1 VGGWSP
7 RASEAGTLVEMSD
20 GVTLKGRE
28 RELASL
34 QRVLDPNGPRVA
46 FVYGVAGIGK
56 SALLNAFASG
66 ARKSGTQV
74 WRIDCAAVDPMESSF
89 RAALDAAG
97 WQPGS
102 TGVVLVDTYEMFR
115 IADPWLRH
123 ELVPSLSTE
132 LRFVIAGRE
141 APMLEWS
148 IERGR
153 VGGLDI
159 LPLLGLTDEA
169 ALAFL
174 ADADV
179 AEDHADMICR
189 IACGHPLS
197 LRLAA
202 EADVAHLP
210 IDEVGPRVVAAL
222 ATAFRAGL
230 DEEGRRLLDAASVPR
245 RVTRGVLAAMACADD
260 AMERLGA
267 LSFVDETSEGLR
279 LHDAVQAA
287 VSARLRALEPE
298 RFRELRSA
306 AWRHLQHET
315 RRAGASDLHRF
326 TADLLFLI
334 DNPFVREAMFPAT
347 AHAFSVERSRE
358 EDAEAL
364 RALWHEFETPEGASV
379 LDEWLRLRP
388 DAVRSVRDRTGA
400 VVGCSIVAEWREI
413 PPSLERADPVVAA
426 WSRHAALH
434 PMPPG
439 QRTLT
444 HRRWL
449 AIGTGEGPSG
459 VQAAALLDVK
469 RDYFRLRPHLGRL
482 YLGVRDPRPFL
493 DALRTLGFRP
503 FDEPIEVGGEPFHL
517 AALDFGPDSVDGWL
531 NRIAAAEL
539 GESDQPFLDE
549 RDRSVDL
556 GGVRIQLSPLE
567 FGVLNTLAAHP
578 AAPVSR
584 ADLLREVWG
593 TSYDGGSN
601 TVDVVIR
608 SLRRKLGAVADR
620 IETVR
625 GVGYR
630 LR

>member
-1 VGGWSP
+1 
-7 RASEAGTLVEMSD
+7 MSD

-34 QRVLDPNGPRVA
+34 QRVLGVDGPRVA

-56 SALLNAFASG
+56 SALLNAFADVL
-66 ARKSGTQV
+66 RESGTQV
-74 WRIDCAAVDPMESSF
+74 WCIDCAGIDPTESSF
-89 RAALDAAG
+89 REALDAAG

-102 TGVVLVDTYEMFR
+102 AGVVLVDTYEVFR

-123 ELVPSLSTE
+123 ELLPSLSADV
-132 LRFVIAGRE
+132 RFVIAGRDP
-141 APMLEWS
+141 PMLEWS
-148 IERGR
+148 TERGR
-153 VGGLDI
+153 LGGLEI
-159 LPLLGLTDEA
+159 LPLVGLADEA
-169 ALAFL
+169 AKAFL
-174 ADADV
+174 ADANV
-179 AEDHADMICR
+179 AEDHTNMICR
-189 IACGHPLS
+189 IARGHPLS

-202 EADVAHLP
+202 EADVAHMP
-210 IDEVGPRVVAAL
+210 IDDVGPRVVAAL

-230 DEEGRRLLDAASVPR
+230 DDEGRQLLDAASVPR
-245 RVTRGVLAAMACADD
+245 RVTRGVLQAMTSYDADD
-260 AMERLGA
+260 AIERLRA
-267 LSFVDETSEGLR
+267 HSFIDETSEGLR

-306 AWRHLQHET
+306 AWHHLQNET
-315 RRAGASDLHRF
+315 RRVGATDLRRF

-358 EDAEAL
+358 EDADAL
-364 RALWHEFETPEGASV
+364 RALWHEFDTPEGASV
-379 LDEWLRLRP
+379 LDSWLRLCP
-388 DAVRSVRDRTGA
+388 AAVRSVRDRTGA
-400 VVGCSIVAEWREI
+400 VVGCSFVAEWRDI
-413 PPSLERADPVVAA
+413 PLSLERADPVVAA
-426 WSRHAALH
+426 WSRHAATAPL
-434 PMPPG
+434 PPG

-449 AIGTGEGPSG
+449 AAGTGEGPSG

-469 RDYFRLRPHLGRL
+469 RDYFRLRPRLGRL
-482 YLGVRDPRPFL
+482 YLSVRDPRPFL
-493 DALRTLGFRP
+493 QALHTLGFRP
-503 FDEPIEVGGEPFHL
+503 FPEPVEVGGEPFHL
-517 AALDFGPDSVDGWL
+517 AVLDFGPDSVDGWL

-539 GESDQPFLDE
+539 GESEQPFLDE
-549 RDRSVDL
+549 RDRSMDL
-556 GGVRIQLSPLE
+556 GGTRIQLSPLE
-567 FGVLNTLAAHP
+567 FGVLTTLAAHP
-578 AAPVSR
+578 SAPVSR

-593 TSYDGGSN
+593 TSYSGGSN

-608 SLRRKLGAVADR
+608 SLRKKLGDMAHR

>member
-1 VGGWSP
+1 
-7 RASEAGTLVEMSD
+7 MSD
-20 GVTLKGRE
+20 GITLQGRE

-34 QRVLDPNGPRVA
+34 QRVLDANGPRVA

-56 SALLNAFASG
+56 SALLNAFEGNVRA
-66 ARKSGTQV
+66 SGTQV
-74 WRIDCAAVDPMESSF
+74 WRIDCAAIDPTEASF
-89 RAALDAAG
+89 RTALDAAG
-97 WQPGS
+97 WRHGS
-102 TGVVLVDTYEMFR
+102 AGVVLVDTYEMFR

-123 ELVPSLSTE
+123 ELVPSMSTD
-132 LRFVIAGRE
+132 LRFVIAGRD

-148 IERGR
+148 TERGR
-153 VGGLDI
+153 VGGLEI
-159 LPLLGLTDEA
+159 LPLVGLTDEA
-169 ALAFL
+169 ARAFL
-174 ADADV
+174 ADANV
-179 AEDHADMICR
+179 APDHADTICR
-189 IACGHPLS
+189 IARGHPLA

-202 EADVAHLP
+202 AADVAHVP
-210 IDEVGPRVVAAL
+210 IDDVGPRVVSAL

-230 DEEGRRLLDAASVPR
+230 DDEGRRLLDAASVPR
-245 RVTRGVLAAMACADD
+245 RVTRGVLEAMAYQDPDD
-260 AMERLGA
+260 AMERLGS

-306 AWRHLQHET
+306 AWRHLQNET

-347 AHAFSVERSRE
+347 AHAFSVERSRD

-364 RALWHEFETPEGASV
+364 RALWHEFDTPEGASV
-379 LDEWLRLRP
+379 LDAWLRLRP

-400 VVGCSIVAEWREI
+400 VVGCSIVAEWRDI

-426 WSRHAALH
+426 WSRHAARNPL
-434 PMPPG
+434 PPG

-449 AIGTGEGPSG
+449 AAGTGEGPSG

-469 RDYFRLRPHLGRL
+469 RDYFRMRPHLGRL

-493 DALRTLGFRP
+493 DALRTLGFCP
-503 FDEPIEVGGEPFHL
+503 FDEPVDVGDEPFHL

-539 GESDQPFLDE
+539 GESEQPFLDA
-549 RDRSVDL
+549 RDRSVDV
-556 GGVRIQLSPLE
+556 GGERVQLSPLE
-567 FGVLNTLAAHP
+567 FGVLRTLAAHP

-608 SLRRKLGAVADR
+608 SLRKKLGAVADR

>member
-1 VGGWSP
+1 MG
-7 RASEAGTLVEMSD
+7 D
-20 GVTLKGRE
+20 GVALNGRE

-34 QRVLDPNGPRVA
+34 RRVLDANGPRVA

-56 SALLNAFASG
+56 SALLNAFARG
-66 ARKSGTQV
+66 LRGSGTQV
-74 WRIDCAAVDPMESSF
+74 WRIDCAAIDPTESSF
-89 RAALDAAG
+89 RSALDATG

-102 TGVVLVDTYEMFR
+102 AGVVLIDTYEMFR

-123 ELVPSLSTE
+123 DLVPSLSTDV
-132 LRFVIAGRE
+132 RFVIAGRD

-148 IERGR
+148 TERGR
-153 VGGLDI
+153 VGGIEI
-159 LPLLGLTDEA
+159 LPLVGLTDEA
-169 ALAFL
+169 ARAFL
-174 ADADV
+174 ADANV
-179 AEDHADMICR
+179 AEDHVDMICR
-189 IACGHPLS
+189 LARGHPLS

-202 EADVAHLP
+202 EADVAHTP

-230 DEEGRRLLDAASVPR
+230 DDEGRRLLDAASVPR
-245 RVTRGVLAAMACADD
+245 RVTRGVLEAMACNDVDGAL
-260 AMERLGA
+260 ERLGA

-279 LHDAVQAA
+279 LHDAVQTAI
-287 VSARLRALEPE
+287 SARLRALEPE

-347 AHAFSVERSRE
+347 SHAFSVERSRE
-358 EDAEAL
+358 EDADAL

-379 LDEWLRLRP
+379 LDAWLRLRP

-400 VVGCSIVAEWREI
+400 VVGCSIVAEWRDI
-413 PPSLERADPVVAA
+413 PHALERADPVVAA
-426 WSRHAALH
+426 WSRHAARNPL
-434 PMPPG
+434 PPG
-439 QRTLT
+439 QRTLA

-449 AIGTGEGPSG
+449 ATGTGEGPSG

-482 YLGVRDPRPFL
+482 YLSVRDPRPFL

-539 GESDQPFLDE
+539 GERDQPFLDA

-556 GGVRIQLSPLE
+556 GGTRIQLSPLE
-567 FGVLNTLAAHP
+567 FGVLHTLAAHP
-578 AAPVSR
+578 ATPVSR

-608 SLRRKLGAVADR
+608 NLRRKMGPVAER

>member
-1 VGGWSP
+1 
-7 RASEAGTLVEMSD
+7 MSD
-20 GVTLKGRE
+20 TVTLTGRA

-34 QRVLDPNGPRVA
+34 QRVLDANGPRVA

-56 SALLNAFASG
+56 SALLNAFASEME
-66 ARKSGTQV
+66 ASGTRV
-74 WRIDCAAVDPMESSF
+74 WRIDCGAIDPTESSF
-89 RAALDAAG
+89 RAALDAVG
-97 WQPGS
+97 WRPG
-102 TGVVLVDTYEMFR
+102 TAGVVLVDTYEMFR

-123 ELVPSLSTE
+123 ELVPSLPTDV
-132 LRFVIAGRE
+132 RFVIAGRD

-148 IERGR
+148 TERGR
-153 VGGLDI
+153 VGGLEI
-159 LPLLGLTDEA
+159 LPLAGLTDEA
-169 ALAFL
+169 ASAFL
-174 ADADV
+174 ADANVDV
-179 AEDHADMICR
+179 DHAQLICR
-189 IACGHPLS
+189 MARGHPLS

-202 EADVAHLP
+202 EADVAHMP
-210 IDEVGPRVVAAL
+210 IDEAGPRVVAAL

-230 DEEGRRLLDAASVPR
+230 DDEGRRLLDAASVPR
-245 RVTRGVLAAMACADD
+245 RVTRGVLEAMACENTD
-260 AMERLGA
+260 AAIERLAA

-358 EDAEAL
+358 DDADAL

-379 LDEWLRLRP
+379 LDAWLRLRP

-400 VVGCSIVAEWREI
+400 VVGCSIVAEWRDI

-426 WSRHAALH
+426 WSRHAARH
-434 PMPPG
+434 PLPPG

-449 AIGTGEGPSG
+449 AAGTGERPSG

-469 RDYFRLRPHLGRL
+469 RDYFRMRPHLGRL
-482 YLGVRDPRPFL
+482 YLSVRDPRPFL

-503 FDEPIEVGGEPFHL
+503 FDESVDVGGEPFHL

-549 RDRSVDL
+549 RDRSVDV
-556 GGVRIQLSPLE
+556 GGTRIQLSPLE

-578 AAPVSR
+578 ATPVSR
-584 ADLLREVWG
+584 ADLLRDVWG

-601 TVDVVIR
+601 NVDVVVR
-608 SLRRKLGAVADR
+608 SLRKKLGAVADR

-630 LR
+630 FR

>member
-1 VGGWSP
+1 
-7 RASEAGTLVEMSD
+7 MSD
-20 GVTLKGRE
+20 GVTLMGRE

-34 QRVLDPNGPRVA
+34 QRVLDANGPRVA

-56 SALLNAFASG
+56 STLLNSFALRVQG
-66 ARKSGTQV
+66 SGTQV
-74 WRIDCAAVDPMESSF
+74 LRIDCATIDPTESSF
-89 RAALDAAG
+89 RAALGAAG
-97 WQPGS
+97 WQPG
-102 TGVVLVDTYEMFR
+102 TAGVVLVDTYEMFR

-123 ELVPSLSTE
+123 ELVPSLSAE
-132 LRFVIAGRE
+132 LRFVIAGRD

-148 IERGR
+148 TQRGR
-153 VGGLDI
+153 VGGLEI
-159 LPLLGLTDEA
+159 LPLVGLTDEA
-169 ALAFL
+169 AKAFL
-174 ADADV
+174 ADANV
-179 AEDHADMICR
+179 ADDHIDMICR
-189 IACGHPLS
+189 VARGHPLS

-202 EADVAHLP
+202 EAEVAHMP
-210 IDEVGPRVVAAL
+210 IDEVGPRVVATL

-230 DEEGRRLLDAASVPR
+230 DDEGRRLLDAASVPR
-245 RVTRGVLAAMACADD
+245 RVTRGVLEAMKYQDADD
-260 AMERLGA
+260 AIERLRA
-267 LSFVDETSEGLR
+267 LSFVAETSEGLR

-298 RFRELRSA
+298 RFHGLRSA
-306 AWRHLQHET
+306 AWHHLQHET
-315 RRAGASDLHRF
+315 RRAGASELHRF

-379 LDEWLRLRP
+379 LDAWLRLRP

-400 VVGCSIVAEWREI
+400 VVGCSIVAEWRDI
-413 PPSLERADPVVAA
+413 PHSLERADPVVAA
-426 WSRHAALH
+426 WSRHAARNPL
-434 PMPPG
+434 PRG

-449 AIGTGEGPSG
+449 AAGTGEGPSG

-493 DALRTLGFRP
+493 DALLTLGFRP
-503 FDEPIEVGGEPFHL
+503 FDEPTEIGGEPFHL

-549 RDRSVDL
+549 RDRSVDV
-556 GGVRIQLSPLE
+556 GGARILLSPLE
-567 FGVLNTLAAHP
+567 FGVLNALAVHP

-584 ADLLREVWG
+584 ADLLRDVWG

-608 SLRRKLGAVADR
+608 SLRRKLGPVGDR

-630 LR
+630 FR

>member
-1 VGGWSP
+1 
-7 RASEAGTLVEMSD
+7 MSD
-20 GVTLKGRE
+20 GFTLTGRE

-34 QRVLDPNGPRVA
+34 QRVLDANGPRVA

-56 SALLNAFASG
+56 SALLNEFATRVR
-66 ARKSGTQV
+66 ASGTQV
-74 WRIDCAAVDPMESSF
+74 WQIDCAAIDPTESSF
-89 RAALDAAG
+89 RAALDHAG
-97 WQPGS
+97 WQSGKA
-102 TGVVLVDTYEMFR
+102 GVVLVDTYEVFR

-132 LRFVIAGRE
+132 LRFVIAGRD

-148 IERGR
+148 TERGR
-153 VGGLDI
+153 VGGLEI
-159 LPLLGLTDEA
+159 LPLVGLTDEA
-169 ALAFL
+169 AHAFL
-174 ADADV
+174 ADANV
-179 AEDHADMICR
+179 AADHADMICR
-189 IACGHPLS
+189 TARGHPLA

-202 EADVAHLP
+202 EADVAHMP
-210 IDEVGPRVVAAL
+210 IDEVGSRVIAAL

-230 DEEGRRLLDAASVPR
+230 DDEGRHLLDAASVPR
-245 RVTRGVLAAMACADD
+245 RVTRGVLDAMACEDAGN

-306 AWRHLQHET
+306 AWRHLQNET
-315 RRAGASDLHRF
+315 RRAGANDLHRF

-347 AHAFSVERSRE
+347 AHAFSVERSRD

-364 RALWHEFETPEGASV
+364 RALWHEFETPEGATV
-379 LDEWLRLRP
+379 LDGWLRIRP
-388 DAVRSVRDRTGA
+388 DAVRTVRDRTGA
-400 VVGCSIVAEWREI
+400 VVGCSIVAEWRDI

-426 WSRHAALH
+426 WTRHAARNPL
-434 PMPPG
+434 PPG
-439 QRTLT
+439 QRTLV

-449 AIGTGEGPSG
+449 AAGTGESPSG

-539 GESDQPFLDE
+539 GERDQPFLDA
-549 RDRSVDL
+549 RDRSVDV
-556 GGVRIQLSPLE
+556 GSGRVQLSPLE

-584 ADLLREVWG
+584 ADLLCEVWG

-608 SLRRKLGAVADR
+608 SLRKKLGPVADR
-620 IETVR
+620 VETVR

>member
-1 VGGWSP
+1 
-7 RASEAGTLVEMSD
+7 MDD
-20 GVTLKGRE
+20 GVVLQGRE

-34 QRVLDPNGPRVA
+34 QRVLDADGPRVA
-46 FVYGVAGIGK
+46 FVYGVAGVGK
-56 SALLNAFASG
+56 SALLDAFGSG
-66 ARKSGTQV
+66 VQESGREV
-74 WRIDCAAVDPMESSF
+74 WRVDCAAIDPTESGF
-89 RAALDAAG
+89 RDALDAAG
-97 WQPGS
+97 WKPESAGI
-102 TGVVLVDTYEMFR
+102 VLVDTYEMFR

-123 ELVPSLSTE
+123 ELVPSSSTD
-132 LRFVIAGRE
+132 LRFVIAGRDP
-141 APMLEWS
+141 PMLEWS
-148 IERGR
+148 TERGR
-153 VGGLDI
+153 VGGLEI

-169 ALAFL
+169 ARAFL
-174 ADADV
+174 VDADV
-179 AEDHADMICR
+179 ARDHVDMICR
-189 IACGHPLS
+189 IARGHPLS

-202 EADVAHLP
+202 EADVAHMP
-210 IDEVGPRVVAAL
+210 IDEVGPRVVATL

-230 DEEGRRLLDAASVPR
+230 DDDGRRLLDAASVPR
-245 RVTRGVLAAMACADD
+245 RVTSGVLAAMGRRDADD

-358 EDAEAL
+358 DDAEAL

-379 LDEWLRLRP
+379 LDAWLRLRP
-388 DAVRSVRDRTGA
+388 DAVRSVRDRSGS
-400 VVGCSIVAEWREI
+400 VVGCSIVAEWRDI

-426 WSRHAALH
+426 WSRHAARDPLA
-434 PMPPG
+434 PG

-449 AIGTGEGPSG
+449 AAGTGEAPSG

-503 FDEPIEVGGEPFHL
+503 FDEPIDVGGEPFHL

-539 GESDQPFLDE
+539 GESDQPLLDE
-549 RDRSVDL
+549 RDRSIDL
-556 GGVRIQLSPLE
+556 GGARIQLSPLE
-567 FGVLNTLAAHP
+567 FGVLHTLAAHR

-584 ADLLREVWG
+584 ADLLQEVWG

-608 SLRRKLGAVADR
+608 SLRRKLGPVAGR

-630 LR
+630 FR

>member
-1 VGGWSP
+1 
-7 RASEAGTLVEMSD
+7 
-20 GVTLKGRE
+20 
-28 RELASL
+28 
-34 QRVLDPNGPRVA
+34 
-46 FVYGVAGIGK
+46 
-56 SALLNAFASG
+56 
-66 ARKSGTQV
+66 
-74 WRIDCAAVDPMESSF
+74 
-89 RAALDAAG
+89 
-97 WQPGS
+97 
-102 TGVVLVDTYEMFR
+102 VLVDTYEMFR

-123 ELVPSLSTE
+123 ELVPSLSTD
-132 LRFVIAGRE
+132 LRFVIAGRD

-148 IERGR
+148 TERGR
-153 VGGLDI
+153 VGGLEI
-159 LPLLGLTDEA
+159 LQLVGLTDEA
-169 ALAFL
+169 AQAFL
-174 ADADV
+174 ADANV
-179 AEDHADMICR
+179 PGDHVDMICR
-189 IACGHPLS
+189 VARGHPLS

-202 EADVAHLP
+202 EADVAHMP
-210 IDEVGPRVVAAL
+210 IDEVGSRVVAAL

-230 DEEGRRLLDAASVPR
+230 DDEGRRLLDAASVPR
-245 RVTRGVLAAMACADD
+245 RVTAGVLEAMACEDADD
-260 AMERLGA
+260 AMDRLGA
-267 LSFVDETSEGLR
+267 LSFVDETWEGLR

-287 VSARLRALEPE
+287 VSARLRALEPD
-298 RFRELRSA
+298 RFRELRA
-306 AWRHLQHET
+306 GAWRHLQNAI

-379 LDEWLRLRP
+379 LDAWLRLRP

-400 VVGCSIVAEWREI
+400 VVGCSIVAEWRDI

-426 WSRHAALH
+426 WSRHAAHH
-434 PMPPG
+434 PLARG

-449 AIGTGEGPSG
+449 AAGTGEGPSG

-482 YLGVRDPRPFL
+482 YLGVRDPRPFR
-493 DALRTLGFRP
+493 DALRTLGFRSL
-503 FDEPIEVGGEPFHL
+503 DEPAEIGGEPFHL
-517 AALDFGPDSVDGWL
+517 AVLDFGPDSVDGWL
-531 NRIAAAEL
+531 SRIAAAEL
-539 GESDQPFLDE
+539 GLSEQPFLDE

-556 GGVRIQLSPLE
+556 GGSRLQLSPLE
-567 FGVLNTLAAHP
+567 FGVLKALAAHP

-584 ADLLREVWG
+584 ADLLSEVWG

-608 SLRRKLGAVADR
+608 SLRKKLGAVADR

>member
-1 VGGWSP
+1 MNDS
-7 RASEAGTLVEMSD
+7 
-20 GVTLKGRE
+20 VTLKGRE

-34 QRVLDPNGPRVA
+34 QRVLDAHGPRMA

-56 SALLNAFASG
+56 SALLNAFASSV
-66 ARKSGTQV
+66 RRSGTQV
-74 WRIDCAAVDPMESSF
+74 WQIDCAAIDPTESSF
-89 RAALDAAG
+89 RTALDQTG
-97 WQPGS
+97 WHPGS

-123 ELVPSLSTE
+123 ELVPSLSTD
-132 LRFVIAGRE
+132 LRFVIAGRD

-148 IERGR
+148 TERGR
-153 VGGLDI
+153 LGGIEI
-159 LPLLGLTDEA
+159 LPLGGLPDEA
-169 ALAFL
+169 AQAFL
-174 ADADV
+174 ADANV
-179 AEDHADMICR
+179 AQDHAEMIR
-189 IACGHPLS
+189 RVSRGHPLS

-202 EADVAHLP
+202 EADVAHMP
-210 IDEVGPRVVAAL
+210 IDEVGSRVVATL

-230 DEEGRRLLDAASVPR
+230 DDEGRRLLDAASVPR
-245 RVTRGVLAAMACADD
+245 RVTRGVLEAMAYDKPDD
-260 AMERLGA
+260 AMGRLEA

-298 RFRELRSA
+298 RFRELRLA
-306 AWRHLQHET
+306 AWRHLQNET
-315 RRAGASDLHRF
+315 HRAGASDLHRF

-347 AHAFSVERSRE
+347 AHAFSVETSRG
-358 EDAEAL
+358 EDADAL
-364 RALWHEFETPEGASV
+364 RALWREFETPEGASV
-379 LDEWLRLRP
+379 LDAWLHRRP
-388 DAVRSVRDRTGA
+388 DAVRSIRDRTGA
-400 VVGCSIVAEWREI
+400 VVGCSIVAEWKDI

-426 WSRHAALH
+426 WSRHAAQNPL
-434 PMPPG
+434 PAGM
-439 QRTLT
+439 RTLT

-449 AIGTGEGPSG
+449 AAGMGEGPSG

-493 DALRTLGFRP
+493 DALRTLGFRA
-503 FDEPIEVGGEPFHL
+503 FEEPTEVGGEAFHL
-517 AALDFGPDSVDGWL
+517 ASLDFGPDSVDGWL

-549 RDRSVDL
+549 RDRSVAL
-556 GGVRIQLSPLE
+556 GNTRAQLSPLE
-567 FGVLNTLAAHP
+567 FGVLNTLAAHLGT
-578 AAPVSR
+578 PVSR
-584 ADLLREVWG
+584 ANLLLEVWG
-593 TSYDGGSN
+593 TNYDGGSN

>member
-1 VGGWSP
+1 MTGS
-7 RASEAGTLVEMSD
+7 
-20 GVTLKGRE
+20 VTLKGRE

-34 QRVLDPNGPRVA
+34 LRVLDEDGPRVA

-56 SALLNAFASG
+56 SALLDAFADDL
-66 ARKSGTQV
+66 RRSGTPV
-74 WRIDCAAVDPMESSF
+74 WRIDCAAIDPTESSF
-89 RAALDAAG
+89 RAALDDAG
-97 WQPGS
+97 WQPGRA
-102 TGVVLVDTYEMFR
+102 GVVLVDTYEVFR

-123 ELVPSLSTE
+123 ELVPSLSTD
-132 LRFVIAGRE
+132 LRFVIAGRD

-148 IERGR
+148 TERGR
-153 VGGLDI
+153 VGGLEI

-169 ALAFL
+169 ARAFL
-174 ADADV
+174 ADANV
-179 AEDHADMICR
+179 REDHAEMICR
-189 IACGHPLS
+189 VARGHPLS
-197 LRLAA
+197 LRLGA
-202 EADVAHLP
+202 EADVAHMP

-230 DEEGRRLLDAASVPR
+230 DDDARQLLDAASVPR
-245 RVTRGVLAAMACADD
+245 RVTRGVLEAMACQDADG
-260 AMERLGA
+260 AIETLGA

-306 AWRHLQHET
+306 AWRHLQNET
-315 RRAGASDLHRF
+315 RRAGASDLHRS

-347 AHAFSVERSRE
+347 AHAFSVESSRE
-358 EDAEAL
+358 EDVDAL

-379 LDEWLRLRP
+379 LDAWLRLRP
-388 DAVRSVRDRTGA
+388 SAVRSVRDRTGT
-400 VVGCSIVAEWREI
+400 VVGCSIVAEWRDI
-413 PPSLERADPVVAA
+413 PHSLERADPVVAA
-426 WSRHAALH
+426 WSRHAARDPL
-434 PMPPG
+434 PPG

-449 AIGTGEGPSG
+449 AAGTGEGPSG

-482 YLGVRDPRPFL
+482 YLGVRDPRPFH
-493 DALRTLGFRP
+493 DALHTLGFRS
-503 FDEPIEVGGEPFHL
+503 FDEPIQVGGEPFHL

-549 RDRSVDL
+549 RDRSVDV
-556 GGVRIQLSPLE
+556 GGSRIQLSPLE
-567 FGVLNTLAAHP
+567 FGVLETLAAHP

-593 TSYDGGSN
+593 TRYDGGSN

-620 IETVR
+620 VETVR

>member
-1 VGGWSP
+1 MG
-7 RASEAGTLVEMSD
+7 D
-20 GVTLKGRE
+20 GITLKGRE

-34 QRVLDPNGPRVA
+34 QRVLDADGPRVA

-66 ARKSGTQV
+66 VRTARTQV
-74 WRIDCAAVDPMESSF
+74 WRIDCAAIDPTESSF

-102 TGVVLVDTYEMFR
+102 AGVMLIDTYEVFR

-123 ELVPSLSTE
+123 ELVPSLSTDV
-132 LRFVIAGRE
+132 RFVIAGRD

-148 IERGR
+148 TERGR
-153 VGGLDI
+153 VGGLEI
-159 LPLLGLTDEA
+159 LPLVGLTDEA
-169 ALAFL
+169 AHAFL
-174 ADADV
+174 ADANV
-179 AEDHADMICR
+179 PQDHAEMICR
-189 IACGHPLS
+189 MARGHPLS

-202 EADVAHLP
+202 EADVAHMP
-210 IDEVGPRVVAAL
+210 IDEVGSRVVAAL
-222 ATAFRAGL
+222 STAFRAGL
-230 DEEGRRLLDAASVPR
+230 DEAGRRLLDAASVPR
-245 RVTRGVLAAMACADD
+245 RVTRGVLEAMACLEAD
-260 AMERLGA
+260 AMERLAA

-306 AWRHLQHET
+306 AWRHLQNET

-364 RALWHEFETPEGASV
+364 KALWHEFETPEGAEV
-379 LDEWLRLRP
+379 LDAWLRLRP
-388 DAVRSVRDRTGA
+388 DAVRSVRDRTGT
-400 VVGCSIVAEWREI
+400 VVGCSIVAEWRDI

-426 WSRHAALH
+426 WSRHAARNPL
-434 PMPPG
+434 PPG

-449 AIGTGEGPSG
+449 AAGTGEAPSG

-469 RDYFRLRPHLGRL
+469 RDYFRMRPRLGRL
-482 YLGVRDPRPFL
+482 YLGVRDPRPFQA
-493 DALRTLGFRP
+493 ALRTLGFQP
-503 FDEPIEVGGEPFHL
+503 FDEPTEVGGEPFHL
-517 AALDFGPDSVDGWL
+517 ATLDFGPDSVDGWL

-549 RDRSVDL
+549 RDRSVDV
-556 GGVRIQLSPLE
+556 GGVRMQLSPLE
-567 FGVLNTLAAHP
+567 FGVLHTLAAHP

-584 ADLLREVWG
+584 ADLLRHVWG

>member
-1 VGGWSP
+1 
-7 RASEAGTLVEMSD
+7 MSD

-34 QRVLDPNGPRVA
+34 QRVNNANGPRVA

-66 ARKSGTQV
+66 LRKSGAPA
-74 WRIDCAAVDPMESSF
+74 WWIDCAAIDPTESSF

-102 TGVVLVDTYEMFR
+102 AGVVLVDTYEMFR

-123 ELVPSLSTE
+123 ELVPSSSPD
-132 LRFVIAGRE
+132 LRFVLAGRE

-148 IERGR
+148 TERGR
-153 VGGLDI
+153 VGGLEI
-159 LPLLGLTDEA
+159 LPLVGLTDEA
-169 ALAFL
+169 SRAFL

-179 AEDHADMICR
+179 AEDHADLICR
-189 IACGHPLS
+189 IARGHPLS

-202 EADVAHLP
+202 QADVAHIP

-230 DEEGRRLLDAASVPR
+230 DDEGRRRLDAASVPR
-245 RVTRGVLAAMACADD
+245 RVTSGVLEAMGCADD
-260 AMERLGA
+260 AIEILGA

-306 AWRHLQHET
+306 AWHHLQNET

-364 RALWHEFETPEGASV
+364 RALWHEFDTPEGASV

-400 VVGCSIVAEWREI
+400 VVGCSIVAEWRDI

-426 WSRHAALH
+426 WSRHAARH
-434 PMPPG
+434 PLPPG

-449 AIGTGEGPSG
+449 AAGTGEGPSG

-482 YLGVRDPRPFL
+482 YLGVRDPRPFR
-493 DALRTLGFRP
+493 DALRTLGFSH
-503 FDEPIEVGGEPFHL
+503 FDEPVEVGGEPFHL

-539 GESDQPFLDE
+539 GESDQPFLNE
-549 RDRSVDL
+549 HDRSVDL
-556 GGVRIQLSPLE
+556 GGTRLQLSPLE

-593 TSYDGGSN
+593 TRYAGGSN

-608 SLRRKLGAVADR
+608 SLRKKLGAVGDR

>member
-1 VGGWSP
+1 
-7 RASEAGTLVEMSD
+7 MSD
-20 GVTLKGRE
+20 RVTLKGRE

-34 QRVLDPNGPRVA
+34 QRVLDADGPRVA
-46 FVYGVAGIGK
+46 FVYGLPGIGK
-56 SALLNAFASG
+56 SALLDAFAAACEST
-66 ARKSGTQV
+66 GTAA
-74 WRIDCAAVDPMESSF
+74 WRVDCAGIDPTEAGF
-89 RAALDAAG
+89 RSALEQAG
-97 WQPGS
+97 WQPGRP
-102 TGVVLVDTYEMFR
+102 GVVLVDTYEVFR

-123 ELVPSLSTE
+123 ELVPSLPPE
-132 LRFVIAGRE
+132 VRFVIAGRD

-148 IERGR
+148 TERGR
-153 VGGLDI
+153 LGGI
-159 LPLLGLTDEA
+159 EVLPLGGLTDEA
-169 ALAFL
+169 AHAFL
-174 ADADV
+174 ADANV
-179 AEDHADMICR
+179 AEDHAGMICR
-189 IACGHPLS
+189 IARGHPLS

-202 EADVAHLP
+202 EADVAHMP
-210 IDEVGPRVVAAL
+210 IDDVGPRVVAAL

-230 DEEGRRLLDAASVPR
+230 DDEGRRLLDAASVPR
-245 RVTRGVLAAMACADD
+245 RVTSGVLEAMACPNADD
-260 AMERLGA
+260 AIERLAA

-279 LHDAVQAA
+279 LHDAVQSA

-306 AWRHLQHET
+306 AWRHLQDET

-347 AHAFSVERSRE
+347 THAFSVERSRA

-364 RALWHEFETPEGASV
+364 RALWHEFETPQGASV
-379 LDEWLRLRP
+379 LDTWLRLRP

-400 VVGCSIVAEWREI
+400 VVGCSIVAEWRDI

-426 WSRHAALH
+426 WSRHAARDPL
-434 PMPPG
+434 PPG
-439 QRTLT
+439 RRTLT

-449 AIGTGEGPSG
+449 AAGTGEGPSG

-503 FDEPIEVGGEPFHL
+503 FDEPIELGGEPFHL

-531 NRIAAAEL
+531 NRLAAAEL
-539 GESDQPFLDE
+539 GEAEEPFLDE

-556 GGVRIQLSPLE
+556 GGARIQLSPLE
-567 FGVLNTLAAHP
+567 FGVLHALAAHP

-608 SLRRKLGAVADR
+608 SLRRKLGPVADR

>member
-1 VGGWSP
+1 
-7 RASEAGTLVEMSD
+7 MSD
-20 GVTLKGRE
+20 GGTLQGRE

-34 QRVLDPNGPRVA
+34 RRVLDPDGPRVA

-56 SALLNAFASG
+56 SALLDAFANDV
-66 ARKSGTQV
+66 RDSGTQV
-74 WRIDCAAVDPMESSF
+74 WRLDCAAIDPTESSF
-89 RAALDAAG
+89 RTALDAAG

-102 TGVVLVDTYEMFR
+102 GGVVLVDTYEVFR

-123 ELVPSLSTE
+123 ELVPSMATE
-132 LRFVIAGRE
+132 LRFVIAGRD

-148 IERGR
+148 TERGR
-153 VGGLDI
+153 MGGLEI
-159 LPLLGLTDEA
+159 LPLIGLSDEA

-174 ADADV
+174 ADANV
-179 AEDHADMICR
+179 AEDHAGMICR
-189 IACGHPLS
+189 IARGHPLS

-202 EADVAHLP
+202 EADVAHVP
-210 IDEVGPRVVAAL
+210 IDEVGSRVVAGL

-245 RVTRGVLAAMACADD
+245 RVTRGVLEAMACQDAEK
-260 AMERLGA
+260 AMERLGT

-298 RFRELRSA
+298 RFRELRLA
-306 AWRHLQHET
+306 AWRHLQNET
-315 RRAGASDLHRF
+315 RRAGASDLHRY

-364 RALWHEFETPEGASV
+364 RALWHELDTPEGAAV
-379 LDEWLRLRP
+379 LDAWLRRVP
-388 DAVRSVRDRTGA
+388 DAVRAVRDRTGA
-400 VVGCSIVAEWREI
+400 VVGCSVVAEWRDI
-413 PPSLERADPVVAA
+413 PPSLERVDPVVAA
-426 WSRHAALH
+426 WSQHAARDPLA
-434 PMPPG
+434 PG
-439 QRTLT
+439 MRTLT

-449 AIGTGEGPSG
+449 AAGTGDGPSG

-493 DALRTLGFRP
+493 DALHTLGFRP
-503 FDEPIEVGGEPFHL
+503 FDEPVEVGGEPFHL

-531 NRIAAAEL
+531 NRLAAAEL
-539 GESDQPFLDE
+539 GASDQPFLDE

-556 GGVRIQLSPLE
+556 GGARLQLSPLE
-567 FGVLNTLAAHP
+567 FGVLSTLAAHP

-584 ADLLREVWG
+584 ADLLLEVWG
-593 TSYDGGSN
+593 TGHDGGSN
-601 TVDVVIR
+601 TVDVVVR
-608 SLRRKLGAVADR
+608 SLRKKLGAVADR

>member
-1 VGGWSP
+1 
-7 RASEAGTLVEMSD
+7 MSD
-20 GVTLKGRE
+20 GVTLQGRE

-34 QRVLDPNGPRVA
+34 QRVLEPNGPRVA

-66 ARKSGTQV
+66 VRGSGTQV
-74 WRIDCAAVDPMESSF
+74 WRIDCAAIDPTESSF
-89 RAALDAAG
+89 RAALDAVG
-97 WQPGS
+97 WQPES
-102 TGVVLVDTYEMFR
+102 AGVVLVDTYEMFR

-123 ELVPSLSTE
+123 ELVPSSSTE
-132 LRFVIAGRE
+132 LRFVIAGRD

-148 IERGR
+148 TERGR
-153 VGGLDI
+153 VGGLEV
-159 LPLLGLTDEA
+159 LPLVGLTDDA
-169 ALAFL
+169 AQAFL
-174 ADADV
+174 ADANV
-179 AEDHADMICR
+179 AQDHADMICR
-189 IACGHPLS
+189 VARGHPLS

-202 EADVAHLP
+202 EADLAHVP

-230 DEEGRRLLDAASVPR
+230 DDEGRRLLDAASVPR
-245 RVTRGVLAAMACADD
+245 RVTRGVLEAMACEDADE
-260 AMERLGA
+260 AMDRLGA

-279 LHDAVQAA
+279 VHDAVQAA

-306 AWRHLQHET
+306 AWRHLQNET
-315 RRAGASDLHRF
+315 HRAGTSDLHRF

-358 EDAEAL
+358 EDSEAL
-364 RALWHEFETPEGASV
+364 RALWHEFEPPEGAAV
-379 LDEWLRLRP
+379 LDTWLRLRP

-400 VVGCSIVAEWREI
+400 VVGCSIVAEWRDL

-426 WSRHAALH
+426 WSRHAARH
-434 PMPPG
+434 PLPAG

-449 AIGTGEGPSG
+449 AAGTGEGPSG
-459 VQAAALLDVK
+459 AQAAAWLDVK
-469 RDYFRLRPHLGRL
+469 REYFRLRPHLGRI
-482 YLGVRDPRPFL
+482 YVGVRDPRPFL
-493 DALRTLGFRP
+493 DAMRTLGFRL
-503 FDEPIEVGGEPFHL
+503 FDEPIDVGGEPFHL
-517 AALDFGPDSVDGWL
+517 VALDFGPDSVDGWL

-556 GGVRIQLSPLE
+556 GGARIQLSPLE
-567 FGVLNTLAAHP
+567 FGVLSTLAAHP

-584 ADLLREVWG
+584 ADLLCKVWG

-608 SLRRKLGAVADR
+608 SLRRKLGPVADR

>member
-1 VGGWSP
+1 
-7 RASEAGTLVEMSD
+7 MSD

-34 QRVLDPNGPRVA
+34 QRVLDANGPRVA

-56 SALLNAFASG
+56 SALLNAFAVG
-66 ARKSGTQV
+66 VRKSGTRV
-74 WRIDCAAVDPMESSF
+74 WWIDCAAIDPTGSSF

-102 TGVVLVDTYEMFR
+102 AGVVLVDTYEMFR

-123 ELVPSLSTE
+123 ELVPSLSTD
-132 LRFVIAGRE
+132 LRFVIAGRD

-148 IERGR
+148 TERGR
-153 VGGLDI
+153 VGGLEI
-159 LPLLGLTDEA
+159 LPLVGLTDEA
-169 ALAFL
+169 AHAFL
-174 ADADV
+174 AEADV

-189 IACGHPLS
+189 IARGHPLS

-202 EADVAHLP
+202 EADVAHIPL
-210 IDEVGPRVVAAL
+210 DEVGPRVVAAL

-230 DEEGRRLLDAASVPR
+230 DDEGRQLLDAASVPR
-245 RVTRGVLAAMACADD
+245 RVTRGVLEAMACPDD
-260 AMERLGA
+260 AMERLEA
-267 LSFVDETSEGLR
+267 LSFVDETSQGLR

-306 AWRHLQHET
+306 AWRHLQNET

-334 DNPFVREAMFPAT
+334 DNPFVREAMFPAS

-379 LDEWLRLRP
+379 LDAWLRLRP

-400 VVGCSIVAEWREI
+400 VVGCSIVAEWRDI

-426 WSRHAALH
+426 WSRHAARD

-449 AIGTGEGPSG
+449 ATGTGEGPSG

-482 YLGVRDPRPFL
+482 YLSVRDPRPFL
-493 DALRTLGFRP
+493 DALRTLGFRL

-539 GESDQPFLDE
+539 GESVQPFLDE

-556 GGVRIQLSPLE
+556 GGARIQLSPLE
-567 FGVLNTLAAHP
+567 FGVLNTLAAHR

-608 SLRRKLGAVADR
+608 SLRRKLGAVAER

>member
-1 VGGWSP
+1 
-7 RASEAGTLVEMSD
+7 MSD

-34 QRVLDPNGPRVA
+34 QRVLDANGPRVA

-66 ARKSGTQV
+66 VRGSGTQV
-74 WRIDCAAVDPMESSF
+74 WRIDCAAIDPTESSF

-97 WQPGS
+97 WRPGS
-102 TGVVLVDTYEMFR
+102 AGVVLVDTYEMFR

-132 LRFVIAGRE
+132 LRFVIAGRD

-148 IERGR
+148 TERGR
-153 VGGLDI
+153 VGGLEI
-159 LPLLGLTDEA
+159 LPLVGLADEA
-169 ALAFL
+169 ARAFL
-174 ADADV
+174 ADANV

-189 IACGHPLS
+189 IARGHPLS

-202 EADVAHLP
+202 EADVAHVP

-230 DEEGRRLLDAASVPR
+230 DDEGRRLLDAASVPR
-245 RVTRGVLAAMACADD
+245 RVTRGVLEAMACQDAGD

-267 LSFVDETSEGLR
+267 LSFVDETSQGLR

-306 AWRHLQHET
+306 AWRHLQNET

-379 LDEWLRLRP
+379 LDAWLRLRP

-400 VVGCSIVAEWREI
+400 VVGCSIVAEWRDI

-426 WSRHAALH
+426 WSRHAARDPL
-434 PMPPG
+434 PPG
-439 QRTLT
+439 KRTLT

-449 AIGTGEGPSG
+449 AAGTGEGPSG

-482 YLGVRDPRPFL
+482 YLSVRDPRPFL

-556 GGVRIQLSPLE
+556 GGARIQLSPLE
-567 FGVLNTLAAHP
+567 FGVLKTLAAHP

-608 SLRRKLGAVADR
+608 SLRRKLGAIADR

>member
-1 VGGWSP
+1 
-7 RASEAGTLVEMSD
+7 MSD

-34 QRVLDPNGPRVA
+34 QRVLDANGPRVA
-46 FVYGVAGIGK
+46 FVYGVAGVGK
-56 SALLNAFASG
+56 TALLNAFASSARGSG
-66 ARKSGTQV
+66 AQV
-74 WRIDCAAVDPMESSF
+74 WRIDCAAIDPTESSF

-102 TGVVLVDTYEMFR
+102 VGVVLVDTYEMFR
-115 IADPWLRH
+115 VADPWLRH
-123 ELVPSLSTE
+123 ELVSSLPTE
-132 LRFVIAGRE
+132 LRFVIAGRD

-148 IERGR
+148 TERGR
-153 VGGLDI
+153 VGGLEI
-159 LPLLGLTDEA
+159 LPLVGLTDEA
-169 ALAFL
+169 AQAFL
-174 ADADV
+174 ADANV

-189 IACGHPLS
+189 IARGHPLS

-202 EADVAHLP
+202 EADVAHMP
-210 IDEVGPRVVAAL
+210 IDEVGPRV
-222 ATAFRAGL
+222 
-230 DEEGRRLLDAASVPR
+230 
-245 RVTRGVLAAMACADD
+245 
-260 AMERLGA
+260 
-267 LSFVDETSEGLR
+267 
-279 LHDAVQAA
+279 

-306 AWRHLQHET
+306 AWRHLQNET

-347 AHAFSVERSRE
+347 AHSFSVERSRE

-379 LDEWLRLRP
+379 LDAWLRLRP

-400 VVGCSIVAEWREI
+400 VVGCSIVAEWRDI

-426 WSRHAALH
+426 WSRHSARDPL
-434 PMPPG
+434 PPG
-439 QRTLT
+439 QRTLI

-449 AIGTGEGPSG
+449 AAGTGEGPSG

-482 YLGVRDPRPFL
+482 YLSVHDPRPFV

-503 FDEPIEVGGEPFHL
+503 FDQPIEVGGEPFHL

-539 GESDQPFLDE
+539 GESDEPFLDE
-549 RDRSVDL
+549 RDRSVDI
-556 GGVRIQLSPLE
+556 GGARVQLSPLE

-584 ADLLREVWG
+584 ADLLRDVWG

>member
-1 VGGWSP
+1 
-7 RASEAGTLVEMSD
+7 MSD

-28 RELASL
+28 GELASL
-34 QRVLDPNGPRVA
+34 QRILDENGPRVA

-56 SALLNAFASG
+56 SALLDAFAD
-66 ARKSGTQV
+66 RMRRSGTQV
-74 WRIDCAAVDPMESSF
+74 WRIDCAAIDPTESSF
-89 RAALDAAG
+89 RAALDEAG

-102 TGVVLVDTYEMFR
+102 AGVVLVDTYEMFR

-123 ELVPSLSTE
+123 ELVPSSSTE
-132 LRFVIAGRE
+132 LRFVIAGRD

-148 IERGR
+148 TERGR
-153 VGGLDI
+153 VGGLAI
-159 LPLLGLTDEA
+159 LQLVGLTDEA
-169 ALAFL
+169 ARAFL
-174 ADADV
+174 AEANV
-179 AEDHADMICR
+179 GEDHADMICR
-189 IACGHPLS
+189 IARGHPLS

-202 EADVAHLP
+202 QADVAHVP

-222 ATAFRAGL
+222 STAFRAGL
-230 DEEGRRLLDAASVPR
+230 DDEGRRLLDAASVPR
-245 RVTRGVLAAMACADD
+245 RVTRGVLEAMGCHDADD
-260 AMERLGA
+260 AIERLGA

-287 VSARLRALEPE
+287 VSARLRAVEPE
-298 RFRELRSA
+298 RFRELRSG
-306 AWRHLQHET
+306 AWRHLQSET
-315 RRAGASDLHRF
+315 RRAGATDLHRF

-364 RALWHEFETPEGASV
+364 RELWHDIETPEGASV
-379 LDEWLRLRP
+379 LDAWLRLRP

-400 VVGCSIVAEWREI
+400 VVGCSIVAEWRDI

-426 WSRHAALH
+426 WSRHAARH
-434 PMPPG
+434 PLPPR

-449 AIGTGEGPSG
+449 AVGAGDGPSG

-482 YLGVRDPRPFL
+482 YIGVSDLRPFL

-503 FDEPIEVGGEPFHL
+503 FDQPIEVGGEPFHL
-517 AALDFGPDSVDGWL
+517 AALDFGPKSVDGWL

-556 GGVRIQLSPLE
+556 GGARVQLSPLE
-567 FGVLNTLAAHP
+567 FGVLNTLAANP
-578 AAPVSR
+578 ATPVSR

-608 SLRRKLGAVADR
+608 SLRRKMGDTADR

>member
-1 VGGWSP
+1 
-7 RASEAGTLVEMSD
+7 
-20 GVTLKGRE
+20 
-28 RELASL
+28 
-34 QRVLDPNGPRVA
+34 
-46 FVYGVAGIGK
+46 
-56 SALLNAFASG
+56 
-66 ARKSGTQV
+66 
-74 WRIDCAAVDPMESSF
+74 
-89 RAALDAAG
+89 
-97 WQPGS
+97 
-102 TGVVLVDTYEMFR
+102 
-115 IADPWLRH
+115 
-123 ELVPSLSTE
+123 
-132 LRFVIAGRE
+132 
-141 APMLEWS
+141 
-148 IERGR
+148 
-153 VGGLDI
+153 
-159 LPLLGLTDEA
+159 
-169 ALAFL
+169 
-174 ADADV
+174 
-179 AEDHADMICR
+179 MICR
-189 IACGHPLS
+189 IARGHPLS

-202 EADVAHLP
+202 EADVAHMP

-230 DEEGRRLLDAASVPR
+230 DDEGRRLLDAASVPR
-245 RVTRGVLAAMACADD
+245 RVTRGVLEAMACQDADD

-306 AWRHLQHET
+306 AWRHLQNET

-379 LDEWLRLRP
+379 LDAWLRLRP

-400 VVGCSIVAEWREI
+400 VVGCSIVAEWRDI

-426 WSRHAALH
+426 WSRHAARDPL
-434 PMPPG
+434 PPG

-449 AIGTGEGPSG
+449 AAGTGEGPSG

-482 YLGVRDPRPFL
+482 YLSVRDPRPFL

-556 GGVRIQLSPLE
+556 GGGARVQLSPLE

>member
-1 VGGWSP
+1 
-7 RASEAGTLVEMSD
+7 MSD
-20 GVTLKGRE
+20 DVTLKGRE

-34 QRVLDPNGPRVA
+34 QRVLDANGPRVA

-66 ARKSGTQV
+66 VRGSGTQV
-74 WRIDCAAVDPMESSF
+74 WRIDCAAIDPTESSF

-102 TGVVLVDTYEMFR
+102 AGVVLVDTYEMFR

-123 ELVPSLSTE
+123 ELVSSLSTE
-132 LRFVIAGRE
+132 LRFVIAGRD

-148 IERGR
+148 TERGR
-153 VGGLDI
+153 VGGLEI
-159 LPLLGLTDEA
+159 LPLVGLTDEA
-169 ALAFL
+169 AQAFL
-174 ADADV
+174 ADANV

-189 IACGHPLS
+189 IARGHPLS

-202 EADVAHLP
+202 EADVAHMP

-230 DEEGRRLLDAASVPR
+230 DDEGRRLLDAASVPR
-245 RVTRGVLAAMACADD
+245 RVTRGVLEAMACQDADD

-306 AWRHLQHET
+306 AWRHLQNET

-347 AHAFSVERSRE
+347 AHSFSVERSRE

-379 LDEWLRLRP
+379 LDAWLRLRP

-400 VVGCSIVAEWREI
+400 VVGCSIVAEWRDI

-426 WSRHAALH
+426 WSRHAARDPL
-434 PMPPG
+434 PPG

-449 AIGTGEGPSG
+449 AAGTGEGPSG

-482 YLGVRDPRPFL
+482 YLSVRDPRPFL

-556 GGVRIQLSPLE
+556 GGARIQLSPLE
-567 FGVLNTLAAHP
+567 FGVLNTLATHP
-578 AAPVSR
+578 ATPVSR

>member
-1 VGGWSP
+1 MGN
-7 RASEAGTLVEMSD
+7 A
-20 GVTLKGRE
+20 VTLKGRE

-34 QRVLDPNGPRVA
+34 ERVLDANGPRVA

-56 SALLNAFASG
+56 SALLDAFAT
-66 ARKSGTQV
+66 AAQASGTQV
-74 WRIDCAAVDPMESSF
+74 LRIDCAAIDPTESSF
-89 RAALDAAG
+89 RAALDAAD
-97 WQPGS
+97 WHPGS
-102 TGVVLVDTYEMFR
+102 AGVVIVDTYEMFR

-123 ELVPSLSTE
+123 ELLVSLPADV
-132 LRFVIAGRE
+132 RFVIAGRD

-148 IERGR
+148 TERGR
-153 VGGLDI
+153 LGGLEI
-159 LPLLGLTDEA
+159 LPLVGLTDDDA
-169 ALAFL
+169 RAFL
-174 ADADV
+174 ADANV
-179 AEDHADMICR
+179 AADHVDLICR
-189 IACGHPLS
+189 IARGHPLS

-202 EADVAHLP
+202 EAEVAHMP
-210 IDEVGPRVVAAL
+210 IDEVGSRVVAAL

-230 DEEGRRLLDAASVPR
+230 DEEARRLLDAASVPR
-245 RVTRGVLAAMACADD
+245 RVTRGVLEAMTGRREHQGFD
-260 AMERLGA
+260 RLGS

-306 AWRHLQHET
+306 AWHHLQQET
-315 RRAGASDLHRF
+315 RRAGAGDLHRF

-347 AHAFSVERSRE
+347 THAFSVERSRE
-358 EDAEAL
+358 EDADAL
-364 RALWHEFETPEGASV
+364 RALWHEFETPQGASV
-379 LDEWLRLRP
+379 LDAWLRLRP
-388 DAVRSVRDRTGA
+388 EAVRSVRDRTGA
-400 VVGCSIVAEWREI
+400 VVGCSIVAEWRDI
-413 PPSLERADPVVAA
+413 PHSLERADPVVAA
-426 WSRHAALH
+426 WSRHAARH
-434 PMPPG
+434 PLPPG

-449 AIGTGEGPSG
+449 AADTGERPSG

-482 YLGVRDPRPFL
+482 YVGVRDPRPFV

-503 FDEPIEVGGEPFHL
+503 FDEPIDVGGEPFHL

-539 GESDQPFLDE
+539 GESEQPFLDE
-549 RDRSVDL
+549 LDRSVDV
-556 GGVRIQLSPLE
+556 GGARIQLSRLE
-567 FGVLNTLAAHP
+567 FGVLSTLAAHP
-578 AAPVSR
+578 ATPVSR

-593 TSYDGGSN
+593 TSYQGGSN

-608 SLRRKLGAVADR
+608 SIRRKLGPVGDR
-620 IETVR
+620 VDTVR

>member
-1 VGGWSP
+1 
-7 RASEAGTLVEMSD
+7 MSD

-34 QRVLDPNGPRVA
+34 RRVLDSNGPRVA

-56 SALLNAFASG
+56 SALLDAFAG
-66 ARKSGTQV
+66 AVRGAGTQV
-74 WRIDCAAVDPMESSF
+74 WRIDCAAIDPTESSF

-97 WQPGS
+97 WQQGS
-102 TGVVLVDTYEMFR
+102 AGVVLVDTYEMFR

-123 ELVPSLSTE
+123 ELVPSLSAE
-132 LRFVIAGRE
+132 LRFVIAGRD

-148 IERGR
+148 TERGR
-153 VGGLDI
+153 VGGLEI
-159 LPLLGLTDEA
+159 LPLVGLTDEA
-169 ALAFL
+169 AHAFL
-174 ADADV
+174 ADANV
-179 AEDHADMICR
+179 EQGHADMICR
-189 IACGHPLS
+189 IARGHPLS

-202 EADVAHLP
+202 EADVAHVP

-230 DEEGRRLLDAASVPR
+230 DDEGRRLLDAASVPR
-245 RVTRGVLAAMACADD
+245 RVTRGVLEAMACQDADG

-306 AWRHLQHET
+306 AWRHLQNET

-347 AHAFSVERSRE
+347 AHAFSVESSRE

-364 RALWHEFETPEGASV
+364 RALWHEFETPAGASV
-379 LDEWLRLRP
+379 LDAWLQLRP
-388 DAVRSVRDRTGA
+388 AAVRSVRDRTGA
-400 VVGCSIVAEWREI
+400 VVGCSIVAEWRDI
-413 PPSLERADPVVAA
+413 PHSLERADPVVAA
-426 WSRHAALH
+426 WSRHAARH
-434 PMPPG
+434 PLPPG

-449 AIGTGEGPSG
+449 AAGTGEGPSG

-549 RDRSVDL
+549 RDRSVDV
-556 GGVRIQLSPLE
+556 GGTRIQLSPLE
-567 FGVLNTLAAHP
+567 FGVLNTLAAHH

-608 SLRRKLGAVADR
+608 SLRRKLGAIADR